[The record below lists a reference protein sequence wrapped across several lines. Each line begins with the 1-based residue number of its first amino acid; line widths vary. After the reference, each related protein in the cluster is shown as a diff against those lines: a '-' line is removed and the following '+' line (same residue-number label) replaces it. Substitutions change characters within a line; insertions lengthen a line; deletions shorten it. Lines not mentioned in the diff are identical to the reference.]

1 MNKYDKQAAVT
12 KNKIDF
18 QFSNHLSV
26 LTIHEAQEI
35 PQFPR
40 KIKQKKKK
48 ITTFFSFPGTIK
60 STLISKN
67 NATLKQTLPKVVLI
81 LATIKIS
88 QLRL

>member
-1 MNKYDKQAAVT
+1 MNKYDKQAAIT

-26 LTIHEAQEI
+26 LTIHEAHEI

-40 KIKQKKKK
+40 KIKPKKKF
-48 ITTFFSFPGTIK
+48 TPFVSFTGTIK

-88 QLRL
+88 ELKL

>member
-26 LTIHEAQEI
+26 LTIHEAHEI

-48 ITTFFSFPGTIK
+48 FTTFVSFNGTIK

-88 QLRL
+88 ELKL

>member
-26 LTIHEAQEI
+26 LTIHEAHEI

-40 KIKQKKKK
+40 KIKQKKKSSQH
-48 ITTFFSFPGTIK
+48 FLVS
-60 STLISKN
+60 
-67 NATLKQTLPKVVLI
+67 
-81 LATIKIS
+81 LA
-88 QLRL
+88 Q